1 MSTQSHTTE
10 INIGD
15 HVYFHNE
22 SNEGMFYSVVDIK
35 DDVLAI
41 QKCEIKDSYVIE
53 APTLDV
59 VLLTWNKKTDRWEW
73 VDPLTN
79 DIWTLAFI

>member
-1 MSTQSHTTE
+1 MSIQSPTTE
-10 INIGD
+10 IKIGD

-41 QKCEIKDSYVIE
+41 QKCEIKDSYIIE

-73 VDPLTN
+73 SDPLTN

>member
-15 HVYFHNE
+15 HVYFHNSE
-22 SNEGMFYSVVDIK
+22 NEGMFYSVVDIK

-53 APTLDV
+53 APTLDA
-59 VLLTWNKKTDRWEW
+59 VLLT
-73 VDPLTN
+73 
-79 DIWTLAFI
+79 